1 MAIDPKA
8 QAARAQDAAAQAN
21 AAAKAAAVAAAKA
34 EAKAEAQAPPAVV
47 QTAVAAST
55 IAPLDVFTAATG
67 APAAQKSDTGQRD
80 LSSDQERMAE
90 ASGAGR
96 SSARN
101 PGKPGE
107 VSDPDLASIGRP
119 GGHKSSG
126 GPSSGENPFGDRAA
140 ALRDTP
146 AAAEN
151 PMDSFGKID
160 NAGDRLREATGRDGG
175 LAGVAER
182 LSPFAG
188 NPAAPQNPGFGKS
201 SISNAPDPA
210 LAAALAEAAKIPATT
225 LDPLDSADGGTPDG
239 GTPDGGTPQ
248 PEKKWSERMFDLAKS
263 AGGSPDSPTIPESP
277 DGEIHT
283 KVSDDQPDWGI
294 AKMIGD
300 AIFTSPEELAFQEAK
315 AAGQAR
321 NKAGGGVKD
330 PGPEGAE
337 NTPLPPGWIDGDA
350 ILPPSLRTGANVG
363 GAKGNDGVD
372 WAHSRR
378 AATNPS
384 REDTGGGGGKETYIQ
399 REGKNSLISQPE
411 RDDGAGGGGS
421 NGTPSSG
428 TPQNSGG
435 STDPL
440 DGSAWTG
447 PTRTDDPGPVNTTS
461 SEGVMAAAW
470 NDANDD
476 DDDDSGSRD

>member
-8 QAARAQDAAAQAN
+8 QAARAQDAAAQAK

-107 VSDPDLASIGRP
+107 TADPDLASIGRP
-119 GGHKSSG
+119 GGHKGPS

-160 NAGDRLREATGRDGG
+160 NAGDRLREATGRDDGLGG
-175 LAGVAER
+175 AAER
-182 LSPFAG
+182 LSPFAQ

-201 SISNAPDPA
+201 SIASAPDPA

-225 LDPLDSADGGTPDG
+225 MPQPESPDGGTPDG
-239 GTPDGGTPQ
+239 GTPDAGPTTGKGIWQDNEVKATTPPEPSMWDRFVKVFTREVTADGVTPTGEAMRQAVDEIDSMGPSKAPADAGTPAGPDGGTKPVQ
-248 PEKKWSERMFDLAKS
+248 
-263 AGGSPDSPTIPESP
+263 
-277 DGEIHT
+277 
-283 KVSDDQPDWGI
+283 
-294 AKMIGD
+294 
-300 AIFTSPEELAFQEAK
+300 
-315 AAGQAR
+315 
-321 NKAGGGVKD
+321 D
-330 PGPEGAE
+330 PGMEGE
-337 NTPLPPGWIDGDA
+337 TKLPPGWIDGDA